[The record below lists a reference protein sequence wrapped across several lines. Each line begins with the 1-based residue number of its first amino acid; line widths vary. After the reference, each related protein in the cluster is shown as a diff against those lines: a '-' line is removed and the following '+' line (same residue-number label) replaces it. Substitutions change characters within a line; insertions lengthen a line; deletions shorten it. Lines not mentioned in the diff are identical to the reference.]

1 MVIHAK
7 NHKQK
12 KVISIH
18 ICTGSVCKK
27 CFYFSESMVFPNT
40 GYCRFWD
47 KPGLSY
53 NDFCSMFNER
63 DGGK

>member
-1 MVIHAK
+1 MVIHAES
-7 NHKQK
+7 NNQK
-12 KVISIH
+12 KVISTH
-18 ICTGSVCKK
+18 TCTGLVCKN
-27 CFYFSESMVFPNT
+27 CFYFSKSVIFPNT
-40 GYCRFWD
+40 GYCRFWN